1 MLTTAAV
8 TSDGATRKNGQLRLL
23 QVGLEPVVALRSAA
37 LGSALICVEEV
48 EYTLNSIPEPP
59 AT

>member
-23 QVGLEPVVALRSAA
+23 QVGAELVLALTSTALDMA
-37 LGSALICVEEV
+37 LGSK
-48 EYTLNSIPEPP
+48 
-59 AT
+59 